1 MTDIFAFILGIT
13 YGVVLT
19 LIFNDN
25 KEDKH

>member
-1 MTDIFAFILGIT
+1 MTDILAFILGIT

-19 LIFNDN
+19 LIFTVN